1 MCLYLW
7 NSNFVLIH
15 LCYYYCFVHQAW
27 VPRNPPGNN
36 PMPGL
41 VCGWLCWELKILR
54 KCHQPLFMYSLDSSL
69 NKELTSS
76 SKSKNCHA
84 QIYSWFAYFFFSV
97 ALKNV
102 FVPFKSFGL
111 STWWPL
117 LTWKVKRSDIK
128 CYTWCPYISRVTLAK
143 GSKQEGKVFLEQ
155 ETLFA
160 SRISK
165 RAVLGIG
172 FARNREIYH
181 LAKKSLSLL
190 ILILQCCL
198 FRTFGNQEDLWIS

>member
-1 MCLYLW
+1 MLL
-7 NSNFVLIH
+7 L
-15 LCYYYCFVHQAW
+15 
-27 VPRNPPGNN
+27 VP
-36 PMPGL
+36 L
-41 VCGWLCWELKILR
+41 
-54 KCHQPLFMYSLDSSL
+54 
-69 NKELTSS
+69 
-76 SKSKNCHA
+76 
-84 QIYSWFAYFFFSV
+84 
-97 ALKNV
+97 
-102 FVPFKSFGL
+102 KSFGL

-172 FARNREIYH
+172 FTKNREIYH
-181 LAKKSLSLL
+181 LAKKWQELLPSVPYQALTKIWLDKTFVFSKSSQLGWKLVHIVNWSLWSPICSRIGREIFFGWRQLQTELNISVLL
-190 ILILQCCL
+190 AS
-198 FRTFGNQEDLWIS
+198 NM

>member
-1 MCLYLW
+1 MLL
-7 NSNFVLIH
+7 L
-15 LCYYYCFVHQAW
+15 
-27 VPRNPPGNN
+27 VP
-36 PMPGL
+36 L
-41 VCGWLCWELKILR
+41 
-54 KCHQPLFMYSLDSSL
+54 
-69 NKELTSS
+69 
-76 SKSKNCHA
+76 
-84 QIYSWFAYFFFSV
+84 
-97 ALKNV
+97 
-102 FVPFKSFGL
+102 KSFGL

-128 CYTWCPYISRVTLAK
+128 YYTWCPYISRVTLAK
-143 GSKQEGKVFLEQ
+143 GSQQEGKVFLEQ

-198 FRTFGNQEDLWIS
+198 FRTFGNQEDLWISWCPTKQSASKIWSWCWLFVFSSRKGLEISKFSLFGKCFCNQGGIKHWQKSQKGISKIDD

>member
-1 MCLYLW
+1 
-7 NSNFVLIH
+7 
-15 LCYYYCFVHQAW
+15 
-27 VPRNPPGNN
+27 
-36 PMPGL
+36 
-41 VCGWLCWELKILR
+41 
-54 KCHQPLFMYSLDSSL
+54 MYSLDSSL

-181 LAKKSLSLL
+181 LAKKSLL
-190 ILILQCCL
+190 IVILQCCL
-198 FRTFGNQEDLWIS
+198 FRTFGNQEDLCMDFLKSN